1 MMRYRFRLSVCPD
14 GRLKSYRQQ
23 GTGEA
28 RLDDVIDNAIE
39 NLKVAAPPPAIRAQL
54 AGACKKIPYD
64 FTMKIGGGKT
74 EVK

>member
-1 MMRYRFRLSVCPD
+1 MRYKFRLSVCRD
-14 GRLKSYRQQ
+14 GRLESHRRQ

-28 RLDDVIDNAIE
+28 QVDAMIDDIVKT
-39 NLKVAAPPPAIRAQL
+39 LKIAPPPPEVRAQL